1 MRVKI
6 EGQPSRSFPLPVS
19 FTSPPVYCKLDRA
32 DLSALHAK
40 VQVMGSGAIADLD
53 AGAGVEQPA
62 QPKALAFLSSG
73 APEAEEA
80 RERLIAKY
88 GEVTPEDA
96 DCIVALGGDGLML
109 RTLHRFLGD
118 GKPIYGMNRGS
129 VGFLMNQYRESGLRK
144 RIAAAKRSII
154 HPLLMHAV
162 DRLGGEFR
170 AHAINDVSLLRQTSQ
185 IAKLRIVVN
194 EKEAMAELVADGVL
208 ISTPAGSTAYNL
220 SAHGP
225 ILPLNAPLMAL
236 TPISAFR
243 PRRWHGALLPDDA
256 KVRLEVIEASKRPVS
271 VVADHDEFR
280 DVVSVVVEMD
290 HRTELVLL
298 HDPGHSLEE
307 RILREQFGY

>member
-1 MRVKI
+1 M
-6 EGQPSRSFPLPVS
+6 
-19 FTSPPVYCKLDRA
+19 
-32 DLSALHAK
+32 
-40 VQVMGSGAIADLD
+40 
-53 AGAGVEQPA
+53 GAGNNASENVESRNPT
-62 QPKALAFLSSG
+62 KALAFLSSG

-80 RERLIAKY
+80 RIRLVAKY
-88 GEVTPEDA
+88 GDVAPEEA

-109 RTLHRFLGD
+109 RTLHRFLGE

-129 VGFLMNQYRESGLRK
+129 VGFLMNEYHETGLRK
-144 RIAAAKRSII
+144 RIAAAKRSIV
-154 HPLLMHAV
+154 HPLLMHAIDV
-162 DRLGGEFR
+162 HGGEFR
-170 AHAINDVSLLRQTSQ
+170 AHAINEVSLLRQTSQ
-185 IAKLRIVVN
+185 IAKLRIFVN
-194 EKEAMAELVADGVL
+194 DKLAMDELVADGVL

-243 PRRWHGALLPDDA
+243 PRRWHGALLPDKA
-256 KVRLEVIEASKRPVS
+256 KVRLEVLEAPKRPVS

-280 DVVSVVVEMD
+280 DVASVDVEMD
-290 HRTELVLL
+290 HATQLILL